1 MECKKMKK
9 IYSLL
14 AISALASVGLLG
26 MTPAAKADYY
36 SPQKLTMREETKIV
50 YSCQPQDNQ
59 FVTVPQIVQERE
71 WKYAGMVNTL
81 VDEQVVQ
88 QYSPV
93 IIWTESLGSKAYP
106 YTPESRC
113 KAVSARL
120 TNLAASLG
128 VNTPDK
134 IALLGQSSLNGVV
147 NHERVIYSHYENQPA
162 SRKNVIFTLKPGNRP
177 MYSNILTKFRVGTAG
192 SVGGASLSPSEL
204 PPIVE

>member
-1 MECKKMKK
+1 MKK

-113 KAVSARL
+113 QAVSAHL
-120 TNLAASLG
+120 TNLAKSMSIPNLVEMSQKG
-128 VNTPDK
+128 VFNY
-134 IALLGQSSLNGVV
+134 
-147 NHERVIYSHYENQPA
+147 ERVIFASNKSHPTVN
-162 SRKNVIFTLKPGNRP
+162 NVIFTLKPENRAKV
-177 MYSNILTKFRVGTAG
+177 SEILVQFEKNISG
-192 SVGGASLSPSEL
+192 SVGGTPVDVA
-204 PPIVE
+204 PIYE